1 MYELFIEG
9 QRADINDQISIQL
22 TFAIDDI
29 RNFASRET
37 SFSKQIVLP
46 GTGNNNTIFGHIA
59 EMGSNNP
66 YTPGQPNIGS
76 AFNVAQTSRAELRL
90 NGLLVLRGVFR
101 LTGIIKEGDMLEY
114 EGALFGELSG
124 LMAEISNKKLEDL
137 DFSTY
142 DHTLSH
148 SNISAS
154 WDNTPGSGYFYPL
167 IDYGL
172 YRETAVLSGLN
183 DDYEIGTFRPALY
196 VKEYID
202 KMFTAAGYTYNSSF
216 FNTSYFKSLIIPHNT
231 KELTKLDT
239 RQLRCERRSG
249 SLSTI
254 DNTLLSYVT
263 AIGGNFIISGTKDQ
277 FTYNITT
284 PINGKCRFTLN
295 CGYTITGGVEEKALR
310 ISINKNGNALYI
322 FEYSGEI
329 GQINIDFSF
338 EEPIVQNDVF
348 EIKVFSLNP
357 ELTKT
362 VLLSRI
368 ISNFYINVDN
378 AIPTLITSGDTV
390 PVNETI
396 PKGIFQ
402 KDFLASIIKM
412 FNLYVYED
420 KENEKTLNIVPYV
433 DFMSGAD
440 IDWTYK
446 VARDKSWQI
455 VPMGNLNARIFEY
468 KYKDD
473 SDFYN
478 ESYRKKFNQNY
489 ADRQFDT
496 GFQFSNDKQTT
507 EIIFASSPLIKYDSS
522 DKYVV
527 PIYKKSNELAA
538 EDRMDSNIRILF
550 SKKKSANS
558 WNIIGGETPYAK
570 TAYGYAGHL
579 DDPIT
584 PTQDLNF
591 GAPSEVYFT
600 AGTYPSQ
607 NLFNR
612 FWSSYIAEIA
622 DKDSKLLTCHVYL
635 KPLDV
640 AQLDFSK
647 AVFIDGVRFRLN
659 KVSDYDVT
667 NNELVKVELLK
678 IIDNG

>member
-9 QRADINDQISIQL
+9 QRADINDQISVQL
-22 TFAIDDI
+22 TFAIDDVA
-29 RNFASRET
+29 NFASRET
-37 SFSKQIVLP
+37 TFSKQIVLP

-66 YTPGQPNIGS
+66 YSPGQPNIGA

-90 NGLLVLRGVFR
+90 NGLLILRGVFR
-101 LTGIIKEGDMLEY
+101 LTGIIKEGEMLEY

-124 LMAEISNKKLEDL
+124 LMAEISNKKLEDI
-137 DFSTY
+137 DFSDY
-142 DHTLSH
+142 DHVWNHT
-148 SNISAS
+148 NISDS
-154 WDNTPGSGYFYPL
+154 WDAEKGSGYFYPL

-172 YRETAVLSGLN
+172 YRETEIVANLG
-183 DDYEIGTFRPALY
+183 DYDMGTFRPAFY

-202 KMFTAAGYTYNSSF
+202 KMFAAAGYSYSSTF
-216 FNTSYFKSLIIPHNT
+216 FNTDYFKSLIIPHNA
-231 KELTKLDT
+231 KELTNNNPIALNRDADETFTASARTYQITFNTGDIGLFTTSDSKTFTLGGSVAINANITAQIDISNYNGFVNDARLQIRKGT
-239 RQLRCERRSG
+239 TTLKEITIGAVGSHIVSIENV
-249 SLSTI
+249 SLSVGDTI
-254 DNTLLSYVT
+254 SIRFADLT
-263 AIGGNFIISGTKDQ
+263 IGADIEYTGNVLVIT
-277 FTYNITT
+277 TT
-284 PINGKCRFTLN
+284 PI
-295 CGYTITGGVEEKALR
+295 
-310 ISINKNGNALYI
+310 
-322 FEYSGEI
+322 
-329 GQINIDFSF
+329 
-338 EEPIVQNDVF
+338 
-348 EIKVFSLNP
+348 
-357 ELTKT
+357 
-362 VLLSRI
+362 
-368 ISNFYINVDN
+368 
-378 AIPTLITSGDTV
+378 TV
-390 PVNETI
+390 PAQIGSQLYVNDSI

-420 KENEKTLNIVPYV
+420 KENEKKLNIEPYI
-433 DFMSGAD
+433 DFMSATD
-440 IDWTYK
+440 VDWTYK

-473 SDFYN
+473 SDYYN

-489 ADRQFDT
+489 GDRQFDT

-507 EIIFASSPLIKYDSS
+507 EIIFASSPLIQYDSS

-527 PIYKKSNELAA
+527 PVYKKSNELSA

-550 SKKKSANS
+550 SKKLSCDS
-558 WNIIGGETPYAK
+558 YNITGGETPYAK

-579 DDPIT
+579 DDPIN

-600 AGTYPSQ
+600 VSTYPSN

-612 FWSSYIAEIA
+612 FWSNYIAEIA

-635 KPLDV
+635 KPLDIV
-640 AQLDFSK
+640 QLDFSK
-647 AVFIDGVRFRLN
+647 AVFIDGIRFRLN
-659 KVSDYDVT
+659 KVLDYDVT

>member
-9 QRADINDQISIQL
+9 QRADINDEISIQL
-22 TFAIDDI
+22 TYAIDDI

-59 EMGSNNP
+59 EMGSNNVFS
-66 YTPGQPNIGS
+66 PGQPNIGA

-90 NGLLVLRGVFR
+90 NGLSVLKGVFR
-101 LTGIIKEGDMLEY
+101 LTGIIKEGEMLEY

-137 DFSTY
+137 DFSAY

-148 SNISAS
+148 TVISNS

-167 IDYGL
+167 IDYGS
-172 YRETAVLSGLN
+172 YRETQIIANSG
-183 DDYEIGTFRPALY
+183 DYNIGTFRPALY

-202 KMFTAAGYTYNSSF
+202 KMFEAAGYSYTSTF
-216 FNTSYFKSLIIPHNT
+216 FNTNYFKSLIIPHNQAL
-231 KELTKLDT
+231 LTKLET
-239 RQLRCERRSG
+239 RQLTASRSSG
-249 SLSTI
+249 LFITT
-254 DNTLLSYVT
+254 DQDLLTFQT
-263 AIGGNFIISGTKDQ
+263 AVGGNFTISAAKDE
-277 FTYNITT
+277 FTYNNATS
-284 PINGKCRFTLN
+284 INIVGVFTLKASYN
-295 CGYTITGGVEEKALR
+295 LTGSNPNSDFQIQLR
-310 ISINKNGNALYI
+310 QNASVISSRTFTGPSGSINLTFNFTGILN
-322 FEYSGEI
+322 
-329 GQINIDFSF
+329 
-338 EEPIVQNDVF
+338 QNDIIDILIVSDDPV
-348 EIKVFSLNP
+348 KSTT
-357 ELTKT
+357 LT
-362 VLLSRI
+362 LSGI
-368 ISNFYINVDN
+368 IANLTIDTTN
-378 AIPTLITSGDTV
+378 AIVTPITSGDSV
-390 PVNETI
+390 PINETI
-396 PKGIFQ
+396 PKGVFQ
-402 KDFLASIIKM
+402 KDFLASLIKM
-412 FNLYVYED
+412 FNLYITED
-420 KENEKTLNIVPYV
+420 RLNDKTLLIEPYV
-433 DFMSGAD
+433 DYMSGND
-440 IDWTYK
+440 IDWSYK

-507 EIIFASSPLIKYDSS
+507 DIIFASSPLIQYENN

-550 SKKKSANS
+550 SKKLTANS
-558 WNIIGGETPYAK
+558 WNITGGETNYAK
-570 TAYGYAGHL
+570 TSYGYAGHL
-579 DDPIT
+579 DDPT
-584 PTQDLNF
+584 NATQDLNF
-591 GAPSEVYFT
+591 GAPGEVYLT
-600 AGTYPSQ
+600 VSTYPSQ

-635 KPLDV
+635 KALDI

-647 AVFIDGVRFRLN
+647 AVFIDGIRFRLN

>member
-9 QRADINDQISIQL
+9 QRADINDQISVQL
-22 TFAIDDI
+22 TFAIDDVA
-29 RNFASRET
+29 NFASRET
-37 SFSKQIVLP
+37 TFSKQIVLP

-66 YTPGQPNIGS
+66 YSPGQPNIGA

-90 NGLLVLRGVFR
+90 NGLLILRGVFR
-101 LTGIIKEGDMLEY
+101 LTGIIKEGEMLEY

-124 LMAEISNKKLEDL
+124 LMAEISNKKLEDI
-137 DFSTY
+137 DFSDY
-142 DHTLSH
+142 DHVWNHT
-148 SNISAS
+148 NISDS
-154 WDNTPGSGYFYPL
+154 WDAEKGSGYFYPL

-172 YRETAVLSGLN
+172 YRETEIVANLG
-183 DDYEIGTFRPALY
+183 DYDMGTFRPAFY

-202 KMFTAAGYTYNSSF
+202 KMFAAAGYSYSSTF
-216 FNTSYFKSLIIPHNT
+216 FNTDYFKSLIIPHNA
-231 KELTKLDT
+231 KELTNNNPIALNRDADETFTASARTYQITFNTGDIGLFTTSDSKTFTLGGSVAINANITAQIDISNYNGFVNDARLQIRKGT
-239 RQLRCERRSG
+239 TTLKEITIGAVGSHIVSIENV
-249 SLSTI
+249 SLSVGDTI
-254 DNTLLSYVT
+254 SIRFADLT
-263 AIGGNFIISGTKDQ
+263 IGADIEYTGNVLVIT
-277 FTYNITT
+277 TT
-284 PINGKCRFTLN
+284 PI
-295 CGYTITGGVEEKALR
+295 
-310 ISINKNGNALYI
+310 
-322 FEYSGEI
+322 
-329 GQINIDFSF
+329 
-338 EEPIVQNDVF
+338 
-348 EIKVFSLNP
+348 
-357 ELTKT
+357 
-362 VLLSRI
+362 
-368 ISNFYINVDN
+368 
-378 AIPTLITSGDTV
+378 TV
-390 PVNETI
+390 PAQIGSQLYVNDSI

-420 KENEKTLNIVPYV
+420 KENEKKLNIEPYI
-433 DFMSGAD
+433 DFMSATD
-440 IDWTYK
+440 VDWTYK

-473 SDFYN
+473 SDYYN

-489 ADRQFDT
+489 GDRQFDT

-507 EIIFASSPLIKYDSS
+507 EIIFASSPFIQYDSS

-527 PIYKKSNELAA
+527 PVYKKSNELSA

-550 SKKKSANS
+550 SKKLSCDS
-558 WNIIGGETPYAK
+558 YNITGGETPYAK

-579 DDPIT
+579 DDPIN

-600 AGTYPSQ
+600 VSTYPSN

-612 FWSSYIAEIA
+612 FWSNYIAEIA

-635 KPLDV
+635 KPLDI

-647 AVFIDGVRFRLN
+647 AVFIDGIRFRLN
-659 KVSDYDVT
+659 KVLDYDVT

>member
-9 QRADINDQISIQL
+9 QRADINDKISIQL
-22 TFAIDDI
+22 TYAIDDI

-59 EMGSNNP
+59 EMGSNNVFS
-66 YTPGQPNIGS
+66 PGQPNIGA
-76 AFNVAQTSRAELRL
+76 AFNVAQTSRAELKL
-90 NGLLVLRGVFR
+90 NGLSVLKGVFR
-101 LTGIIKEGDMLEY
+101 LTGIIKEGEMLEY

-137 DFSTY
+137 DFSAY

-148 SNISAS
+148 TVISNS

-167 IDYGL
+167 IDYGS
-172 YRETAVLSGLN
+172 YRETQIIANSG
-183 DDYEIGTFRPALY
+183 DYNIGTFRPALY

-202 KMFTAAGYTYNSSF
+202 KMFEAAGYTYESDF
-216 FNTSYFKSLIIPHNT
+216 FNSAYFKSIIIPHNQAL
-231 KELTKLDT
+231 LTKLDT
-239 RQLRCERRSG
+239 RQLTATASSQSFD
-249 SLSTI
+249 SLADEYITFDSAT
-254 DNTLLSYVT
+254 
-263 AIGGNFIISGTKDQ
+263 GGNFTISSPITS
-277 FTYNITT
+277 FTYNSVNSITVNAVFNMT
-284 PINGKCRFTLN
+284 GNYSVTGPDPQFT
-295 CGYTITGGVEEKALR
+295 IALR
-310 ISINKNGNALYI
+310 KNSLTIAELD
-322 FEYSGEI
+322 YSSSSGD
-329 GQINIDFSF
+329 IDLTFNFSGT
-338 EEPIVQNDVF
+338 ILQNDVF
-348 EIKVFSLNP
+348 DIKV
-357 ELTKT
+357 T
-362 VLLSRI
+362 VTGAGGNDVT
-368 ISNFYINVDN
+368 ISNINASFIIDSVN
-378 AIPTLITSGDTV
+378 VETTPVNNGDTV
-390 PVNETI
+390 VINDTI

-402 KDFLASIIKM
+402 KDFLASLIKM
-412 FNLYVYED
+412 FNLYITED
-420 KENEKTLNIVPYV
+420 RLNDKTLLIEPYV
-433 DFMSGAD
+433 DFMSGTD
-440 IDWTYK
+440 IDWSYK

-507 EIIFASSPLIKYDSS
+507 DIIFASSPLIQYENN

-550 SKKKSANS
+550 SKKLTANS
-558 WNIIGGETPYAK
+558 WNITGGETNYAK
-570 TAYGYAGHL
+570 TSYGYAGHL
-579 DDPIT
+579 DDPT
-584 PTQDLNF
+584 NATQDLNF
-591 GAPSEVYFT
+591 GAPGEVYLT
-600 AGTYPSQ
+600 VSTYPSQ

>member
-9 QRADINDQISIQL
+9 QRADINDQISVQL
-22 TFAIDDI
+22 TFAIDDVA
-29 RNFASRET
+29 NFSSRET
-37 SFSKQIVLP
+37 TFSKQIVLP

-66 YTPGQPNIGS
+66 YSPGQPNIGS

-137 DFSTY
+137 DFSDY
-142 DHTLSH
+142 DHAWTH

-154 WDNTPGSGYFYPL
+154 WDAAKGSGYFYPL

-172 YRETAVLSGLN
+172 YRETEIVANLG
-183 DDYEIGTFRPALY
+183 DYDMGTFRPAFY

-202 KMFTAAGYTYNSSF
+202 KMFAAAGYTYSSTF
-216 FNTSYFKSLIIPHNT
+216 FNTDYFKSLIIPHNA
-231 KELTKLDT
+231 KELTNNNPIALNRDADETFTASARTYQITFNTGDIGLFTTSDSKTFTLGGSVAINANITAQIDISNYNGFVNDARLQIRKGST
-239 RQLRCERRSG
+239 TLKEITIGAIGSHIVSIENV
-249 SLSTI
+249 SLSVGDTI
-254 DNTLLSYVT
+254 SIRFADLT
-263 AIGGNFIISGTKDQ
+263 IGADIEYTGNVLVIT
-277 FTYNITT
+277 TT
-284 PINGKCRFTLN
+284 PI
-295 CGYTITGGVEEKALR
+295 
-310 ISINKNGNALYI
+310 
-322 FEYSGEI
+322 
-329 GQINIDFSF
+329 
-338 EEPIVQNDVF
+338 
-348 EIKVFSLNP
+348 
-357 ELTKT
+357 
-362 VLLSRI
+362 
-368 ISNFYINVDN
+368 
-378 AIPTLITSGDTV
+378 TV
-390 PVNETI
+390 PAQIGSQLYVNDSI

-420 KENEKTLNIVPYV
+420 KENEKKLNIVPYI
-433 DFMSGAD
+433 DFMSSTD
-440 IDWTYK
+440 VDWTYK

-507 EIIFASSPLIKYDSS
+507 EIIFASSPLIQYDQS

-527 PIYKKSNELAA
+527 PIYKKSNELSA

-550 SKKKSANS
+550 SKKLSCDS
-558 WNIIGGETPYAK
+558 YNITGGETGYAK

-600 AGTYPSQ
+600 VGTYPSQ

-635 KPLDV
+635 KPLDIV
-640 AQLDFSK
+640 QLDFSK
-647 AVFIDGVRFRLN
+647 SVFIDGIRFRLN
-659 KVSDYDVT
+659 KVLDYDVT

>member
-1 MYELFIEG
+1 MYELFIED

-22 TFAIDDI
+22 TYAIDDI
-29 RNFASRET
+29 NNFASRET

-46 GTGNNNTIFGHIA
+46 GTGNNNRIFGHIG

-66 YTPGQPNIGS
+66 YSPGQPNIGS

-90 NGLLVLRGVFR
+90 NGLLVLKGVFR
-101 LTGIIKEGDMLEY
+101 LTGIVKDGDMLEY

-137 DFSTY
+137 DFSAY
-142 DHTLSH
+142 NHTLSH
-148 SNISAS
+148 TNISNS

-172 YRETAVLSGLN
+172 YRETEIVANQG
-183 DDYEIGTFRPALY
+183 DYDIGTFRPALY

-202 KMFTAAGYTYNSSF
+202 KIFESAGYY
-216 FNTSYFKSLIIPHNT
+216 FNTSFLDSAYFRSLIIPHNQAT
-231 KELTKLDT
+231 LTKLDT
-239 RQLRCERRSG
+239 RQLTATASSQSFD
-249 SLSTI
+249 SLADEYITFDSAT
-254 DNTLLSYVT
+254 
-263 AIGGNFIISGTKDQ
+263 GGNFTISSPITS
-277 FTYNITT
+277 FTYNSVNSITVNAVFNMT
-284 PINGKCRFTLN
+284 GNYSVTGPDPQFT
-295 CGYTITGGVEEKALR
+295 IALR
-310 ISINKNGNALYI
+310 KNSLTIAELD
-322 FEYSGEI
+322 YSSSSGD
-329 GQINIDFSF
+329 IDLTFNFSGT
-338 EEPIVQNDVF
+338 ILQNDVF
-348 EIKVFSLNP
+348 DIKV
-357 ELTKT
+357 T
-362 VLLSRI
+362 VTGAGGNDVT
-368 ISNFYINVDN
+368 ISNINASFIIDSVN
-378 AIPTLITSGDTV
+378 AEVTPVNSGDTV
-390 PVNETI
+390 IINDTI

-412 FNLYVYED
+412 FNLYIYED
-420 KENEKTLNIVPYV
+420 TEEKKTLNIVPYV
-433 DFMSGAD
+433 DFMSGTD

-455 VPMGNLNARIFEY
+455 LPMGNLNGRIFEY
-468 KYKDD
+468 KYKED
-473 SDFYN
+473 SDYYN

-496 GFQFSNDKQTT
+496 GFQFSNDRQTT
-507 EIIFASSPLIKYDSS
+507 EIIFASSPLIQYENN

-558 WNIIGGETPYAK
+558 WRITGDEAPYTK
-570 TAYGYAGHL
+570 TSYGYAGHL
-579 DDPIT
+579 DDPIN

-591 GAPSEVYFT
+591 GAPNETYFT
-600 AGTYPSQ
+600 PNTYPSQ

-622 DKDSKLLTCHVYL
+622 DKDSKILKCYVYL
-635 KPLDV
+635 KPIDI
-640 AQLDFSK
+640 ATLDFSK
-647 AVFIDGVRFRLN
+647 AIFIDGIRFRLN
-659 KVSDYDVT
+659 KIEDYDYT

>member
-9 QRADINDQISIQL
+9 QRADINEQISIQL
-22 TFAIDDI
+22 TYAIDDI

-37 SFSKQIVLP
+37 TFSKQIVLP
-46 GTGNNNTIFGHIA
+46 GTGNNNTIFGHIS

-66 YTPGQPNIGS
+66 YSPGQPNIGA

-101 LTGIIKEGDMLEY
+101 LTGIIKDGEMLEY

-137 DFSTY
+137 DFSDY
-142 DHTLSH
+142 DHIWNHT
-148 SNISAS
+148 NISNS
-154 WDNTPGSGYFYPL
+154 WDNAGGSGYFYPL

-172 YRETAVLSGLN
+172 YRETAVVSGLN
-183 DDYEIGTFRPALY
+183 DDYEVGTLRPAFY

-202 KMFTAAGYTYNSSF
+202 KIFAESGYSFTSAF
-216 FNTSYFKSLIIPHNT
+216 FETDYFKSLIIPHDA
-231 KELTKLDT
+231 KELTNNDPIALD
-239 RQLRCERRSG
+239 RNADE
-249 SLSTI
+249 
-254 DNTLLSYVT
+254 
-263 AIGGNFIISGTKDQ
+263 
-277 FTYNITT
+277 NITVSSRT
-284 PINGKCRFTLN
+284 YSIPFVFGDLGLFTTSDSKTFTLGGASGIN
-295 CGYTITGGVEEKALR
+295 AKITAEINVQTYDGFANDVRLQIRKGSTTLKEITFGAVGVHTVTIEDVNLSVGDT
-310 ISINKNGNALYI
+310 ISIRFADLTLGAEMYYTGNLLVTTTTPVQVLAVYDSMLY
-322 FEYSGEI
+322 
-329 GQINIDFSF
+329 
-338 EEPIVQNDVF
+338 VND
-348 EIKVFSLNP
+348 S
-357 ELTKT
+357 
-362 VLLSRI
+362 
-368 ISNFYINVDN
+368 
-378 AIPTLITSGDTV
+378 
-390 PVNETI
+390 I

-433 DFMSGAD
+433 DFMSATD
-440 IDWTYK
+440 VDWTYK

-455 VPMGNLNARIFEY
+455 IPMGNLNGRIFEY

-489 ADRQFDT
+489 GDRQFDT

-507 EIIFASSPLIKYDSS
+507 EIMFAGSPLIKYDSS

-527 PIYKKSNELAA
+527 PIYKKSNELSA

-550 SKKKSANS
+550 SKKKSADS
-558 WNIIGGETPYAK
+558 WNIKSGGNSYAK

-579 DDPIT
+579 DDPIS

-622 DKDSKLLTCHVYL
+622 DKDSKLLTCYVYL
-635 KPLDV
+635 KPLDI

-647 AVFIDGVRFRLN
+647 AVFIDGIRFRLN
-659 KVSDYDVT
+659 KVMDYDVT
-667 NNELVKVELLK
+667 NKELVKVELLK

>member
-9 QRADINDQISIQL
+9 QKADINDQISIQL
-22 TFAIDDI
+22 TYAIDDI

-37 SFSKQIVLP
+37 TFSKQIVLP

-66 YTPGQPNIGS
+66 YSFGQPNIGA

-124 LMAEISNKKLEDL
+124 LMSQISNKKLEDL

-142 DHTLSH
+142 DHAWTH
-148 SNISAS
+148 TNISNS

-172 YRETAVLSGLN
+172 YRETDIVANQG
-183 DDYEIGTFRPALY
+183 DYNVGTLRPALY

-202 KMFTAAGYTYNSSF
+202 KMFEAAGYTYNSDF
-216 FNTSYFKSLIIPHNT
+216 FNTSYFKSLIIPHNA
-231 KELTKLDT
+231 KELTNNDPIALDRNADENQTFST
-239 RQLRCERRSG
+239 RTYLIPFVFGDLGLFTTSDSKTFTLGGATGINANITAQINIETYDGFANDIRLQIRKNG
-249 SLSTI
+249 VTI
-254 DNTLLSYVT
+254 KEITIG
-263 AIGGNFIISGTKDQ
+263 AIGTHIVNIEDVGLAVSDTVSIRFADLTIGAEMYYTGNVTILT
-277 FTYNITT
+277 TT
-284 PINGKCRFTLN
+284 PI
-295 CGYTITGGVEEKALR
+295 
-310 ISINKNGNALYI
+310 
-322 FEYSGEI
+322 
-329 GQINIDFSF
+329 
-338 EEPIVQNDVF
+338 PIIAQYGSQLFVND
-348 EIKVFSLNP
+348 S
-357 ELTKT
+357 
-362 VLLSRI
+362 
-368 ISNFYINVDN
+368 
-378 AIPTLITSGDTV
+378 
-390 PVNETI
+390 I

-433 DFMSGAD
+433 DFMSATD

-507 EIIFASSPLIKYDSS
+507 DIIFASSPLIKYENN

-558 WNIIGGETPYAK
+558 WNITTGGNSYAK
-570 TAYGYAGHL
+570 TSYGYAGHL

-600 AGTYPSQ
+600 AGTYPSS

-635 KPLDV
+635 KPLDI

>member
-1 MYELFIEG
+1 
-9 QRADINDQISIQL
+9 
-22 TFAIDDI
+22 
-29 RNFASRET
+29 
-37 SFSKQIVLP
+37 
-46 GTGNNNTIFGHIA
+46 
-59 EMGSNNP
+59 
-66 YTPGQPNIGS
+66 
-76 AFNVAQTSRAELRL
+76 
-90 NGLLVLRGVFR
+90 
-101 LTGIIKEGDMLEY
+101 MLEY

-124 LMAEISNKKLEDL
+124 LMSQISNKKLEDL

-142 DHTLSH
+142 DHAWTH
-148 SNISAS
+148 TNISNS

-172 YRETAVLSGLN
+172 YRETDIVANQG
-183 DDYEIGTFRPALY
+183 DYNVGTLRPALY

-202 KMFTAAGYTYNSSF
+202 KMFQAAGYTYNSSF
-216 FNTSYFKSLIIPHNT
+216 FNTSYFKSLIIPHNA
-231 KELTKLDT
+231 KELTNNDPIALDRNADENQTFST
-239 RQLRCERRSG
+239 RTYLIPFVFGDLGLFTTSDSKTFTLGGATGINANITAQINIETYDGFANDIRLQIRKNG
-249 SLSTI
+249 VTI
-254 DNTLLSYVT
+254 KEITIG
-263 AIGGNFIISGTKDQ
+263 AIGTHTVNIEDVGLAVSDTVSIRFADLTIGAEMYYTGNVTILT
-277 FTYNITT
+277 TT
-284 PINGKCRFTLN
+284 PIPIL
-295 CGYTITGGVEEKALR
+295 AQ
-310 ISINKNGNALYI
+310 
-322 FEYSGEI
+322 YSS
-329 GQINIDFSF
+329 QLF
-338 EEPIVQNDVF
+338 VND
-348 EIKVFSLNP
+348 S
-357 ELTKT
+357 
-362 VLLSRI
+362 
-368 ISNFYINVDN
+368 
-378 AIPTLITSGDTV
+378 
-390 PVNETI
+390 I

-433 DFMSGAD
+433 DFMSATD
-440 IDWTYK
+440 IDWSYK

-507 EIIFASSPLIKYDSS
+507 DIIFASSPLIKYENN

-527 PIYKKSNELAA
+527 PIYKKSNELSA

-558 WNIIGGETPYAK
+558 WNITTGGNSYAK
-570 TAYGYAGHL
+570 TSYGYAGHL

-584 PTQDLNF
+584 PTEDLNF

-600 AGTYPSQ
+600 AGTYPSS

-635 KPLDV
+635 KPLDI

-659 KVSDYDVT
+659 KVMDYDVT

>member
-1 MYELFIEG
+1 MYELFIED
-9 QRADINDQISIQL
+9 QRADINEQISIQL
-22 TFAIDDI
+22 TYAIDDI

-37 SFSKQIVLP
+37 AFSKQIVLP
-46 GTGNNNTIFGHIA
+46 GTGNNNTIFGHIS

-66 YTPGQPNIGS
+66 YSPGQPNIGA

-101 LTGIIKEGDMLEY
+101 LTGIIKEGEMLEY

-137 DFSTY
+137 DFSDY
-142 DHTLSH
+142 DHVWNHT
-148 SNISAS
+148 NISNS

-167 IDYGL
+167 IDYGY
-172 YRETAVLSGLN
+172 YRETAVISGLN
-183 DDYEIGTFRPALY
+183 DDYEVGTLRPAFY

-202 KMFTAAGYTYNSSF
+202 KIFAESGYSYTSAF
-216 FNTSYFKSLIIPHNT
+216 FNTDYFKSLIIPHNA
-231 KELTKLDT
+231 KELTNNDPIALD
-239 RQLRCERRSG
+239 RNADE
-249 SLSTI
+249 
-254 DNTLLSYVT
+254 
-263 AIGGNFIISGTKDQ
+263 
-277 FTYNITT
+277 NITVSSRT
-284 PINGKCRFTLN
+284 YSIPFVFGDLGLFTTSDSKTFTLGGSSGIN
-295 CGYTITGGVEEKALR
+295 AKITAEINVQTYDGFANDVRLQIRKGSTTLKEMTFGAVGVHTVTIEDIILSVGDT
-310 ISINKNGNALYI
+310 ISIRFADLTLGAEIYYTGNLLVTTTTPVQVLAVYESMLY
-322 FEYSGEI
+322 
-329 GQINIDFSF
+329 
-338 EEPIVQNDVF
+338 VND
-348 EIKVFSLNP
+348 S
-357 ELTKT
+357 
-362 VLLSRI
+362 
-368 ISNFYINVDN
+368 
-378 AIPTLITSGDTV
+378 
-390 PVNETI
+390 I

-402 KDFLASIIKM
+402 KDFLASIFKM

-420 KENEKTLNIVPYV
+420 KENEKSLNIVPYV
-433 DFMSGAD
+433 DFMSSTD
-440 IDWTYK
+440 LDWTYK

-455 VPMGNLNARIFEY
+455 IPMGNMNGRIFEY

-489 ADRQFDT
+489 GDRQFDT

-507 EIIFASSPLIKYDSS
+507 EVMFAGSPLIKYDSS

-527 PIYKKSNELAA
+527 PIYKKSNELSA

-550 SKKKSANS
+550 SKKLSCDS
-558 WNIIGGETPYAK
+558 WNIKSFLGNHAK
-570 TAYGYAGHL
+570 TSYGYAGHL
-579 DDPIT
+579 NDPIS

-591 GAPSEVYFT
+591 GAPSEIYFT

-622 DKDSKLLTCHVYL
+622 DKDSKLLTCYVYL

-647 AVFIDGVRFRLN
+647 AVFIDGIRFRLN
-659 KVSDYDVT
+659 KVMDYDVT

>member
-9 QRADINDQISIQL
+9 QRADINDQISVQL
-22 TFAIDDI
+22 TFAIDDVA
-29 RNFASRET
+29 NFSSRET
-37 SFSKQIVLP
+37 TFSKQIVLP

-66 YTPGQPNIGS
+66 YSPGQPNIGA

-137 DFSTY
+137 DFSDY
-142 DHTLSH
+142 DHAWTH

-154 WDNTPGSGYFYPL
+154 WDATKGSGYFYPL

-172 YRETAVLSGLN
+172 YRETEIVANQG
-183 DDYEIGTFRPALY
+183 DYDIGTLRPAFY

-202 KMFTAAGYTYNSSF
+202 KMFAAAGYTYSSTF
-216 FNTSYFKSLIIPHNT
+216 FNTDYFKSLIIPHNA
-231 KELTKLDT
+231 KELTNNDPIALDRNADENQT
-239 RQLRCERRSG
+239 FSSRTYLIPFVFGDLGLFTTSDSKTFTLGGATDINANITAQVNIETYDGFTNDIRLQIRKNG
-249 SLSTI
+249 ATI
-254 DNTLLSYVT
+254 KEITIG
-263 AIGGNFIISGTKDQ
+263 AIGTHTVNIEDVGLAVSDTVSIRFADLTIGAEMYYTGNVTILT
-277 FTYNITT
+277 TT
-284 PINGKCRFTLN
+284 PIPIIAQYG
-295 CGYTITGGVEEKALR
+295 
-310 ISINKNGNALYI
+310 SQLY
-322 FEYSGEI
+322 
-329 GQINIDFSF
+329 
-338 EEPIVQNDVF
+338 VND
-348 EIKVFSLNP
+348 S
-357 ELTKT
+357 
-362 VLLSRI
+362 
-368 ISNFYINVDN
+368 
-378 AIPTLITSGDTV
+378 
-390 PVNETI
+390 I

-412 FNLYVYED
+412 FNLYIYED

-433 DFMSGAD
+433 DFMSAND

-455 VPMGNLNARIFEY
+455 SPMGNLNGRIFEY

-473 SDFYN
+473 ADFYN

-489 ADRQFDT
+489 GDRQFDT

-507 EIIFASSPLIKYDSS
+507 EIMFAGSPLIKYDNN

-527 PIYKKSNELAA
+527 AIYKKSNELSA

-558 WNIIGGETPYAK
+558 WNIKTSSGDFAK
-570 TAYGYAGHL
+570 TSYGYAGHL

-600 AGTYPSQ
+600 VGTYPSQ

-622 DKDSKLLTCHVYL
+622 DKDSKLLMCHVYL
-635 KPLDV
+635 KPLDIV
-640 AQLDFSK
+640 QLDFSK
-647 AVFIDGVRFRLN
+647 TVFIDGIRFRLN
-659 KVSDYDVT
+659 KVLDYDVT

>member
-9 QRADINDQISIQL
+9 QKADINDQISIQL

-37 SFSKQIVLP
+37 TFSKQIVLP

-66 YTPGQPNIGS
+66 YSPGQPNIGA

-101 LTGIIKEGDMLEY
+101 LTGIIKEGEMLEY

-137 DFSTY
+137 DFSEY
-142 DHTLSH
+142 DHAWTH
-148 SNISAS
+148 TNISNS
-154 WDNTPGSGYFYPL
+154 WDAAKGSGYFYPL

-172 YRETAVLSGLN
+172 YRETEIVANLG
-183 DDYEIGTFRPALY
+183 DYDMGTFRPAFY

-202 KMFTAAGYTYNSSF
+202 KMFAAAGYTYSSTF
-216 FNTSYFKSLIIPHNT
+216 LNTDYFKSLIIPHNA
-231 KELTKLDT
+231 KELTNNNPIALNRDADETFTASARTYQITFNTGDLGLFTTSDSKTFTLG
-239 RQLRCERRSG
+239 G
-249 SLSTI
+249 SVAINANITAQIDISNYNGFVNDARLQIRKGST
-254 DNTLLSYVT
+254 TLKEIT
-263 AIGGNFIISGTKDQ
+263 IGAIGSHIVSIENVSISVGDTISIRFADLTIGANIDYTGNLLV
-277 FTYNITT
+277 ITT
-284 PINGKCRFTLN
+284 TP
-295 CGYTITGGVEEKALR
+295 VSVPAQ
-310 ISINKNGNALYI
+310 
-322 FEYSGEI
+322 EYS
-329 GQINIDFSF
+329 NLY
-338 EEPIVQNDVF
+338 VND
-348 EIKVFSLNP
+348 S
-357 ELTKT
+357 
-362 VLLSRI
+362 
-368 ISNFYINVDN
+368 
-378 AIPTLITSGDTV
+378 
-390 PVNETI
+390 I
-396 PKGIFQ
+396 PKGVFQ

-420 KENEKTLNIVPYV
+420 KENEKKLNIVPYI
-433 DFMSGAD
+433 DFMSSTD

-507 EIIFASSPLIKYDSS
+507 EIIFASSPLIQYGEYNKYMT
-522 DKYVV
+522 
-527 PIYKKSNELAA
+527 PIYKKSNELSA

-550 SKKKSANS
+550 SKKLSCDQY
-558 WNIIGGETPYAK
+558 NIKHSSGNHSK
-570 TAYGYAGHL
+570 TSYGYAGHL
-579 DDPIT
+579 DDPIN

-591 GAPSEVYFT
+591 GAPNEVYFT
-600 AGTYPSQ
+600 ATTYPSN

-622 DKDSKLLTCHVYL
+622 DKDSKLLMCHVYL
-635 KPLDV
+635 KPLDI

-647 AVFIDGVRFRLN
+647 AVFIDGIRFRLN

-667 NNELVKVELLK
+667 NNELVKVEFLK

>member
-9 QRADINDQISIQL
+9 HRADINEQISIQL
-22 TFAIDDI
+22 TYAIDDI
-29 RNFASRET
+29 NNFASRET
-37 SFSKQIVLP
+37 TFSKQIVLP
-46 GTGNNNTIFGHIA
+46 GTGNNNTIFGHIS
-59 EMGSNNP
+59 ELGNNNP
-66 YTPGQPNIGS
+66 YSPGQPNIGA

-101 LTGIIKEGDMLEY
+101 LTGIIKEGEMLEY

-137 DFSTY
+137 DFSDY
-142 DHTLSH
+142 DHVWNHT
-148 SNISAS
+148 NISNS
-154 WDNTPGSGYFYPL
+154 WDNAGGSGYFYPL

-172 YRETAVLSGLN
+172 YRETAVVSGLN
-183 DDYEIGTFRPALY
+183 DDYEVGTLRPAFY

-202 KMFTAAGYTYNSSF
+202 KIFAESGYSFTSEF
-216 FNTSYFKSLIIPHNT
+216 FETDYFKSLIIPHNA
-231 KELTKLDT
+231 KELTNNDPIALDRNADENIT
-239 RQLRCERRSG
+239 VSSRTYSIPFVFGDLGLFTTSDSKTFTLGGASG
-249 SLSTI
+249 INAKITAEINVQTYDGFANDVRLQIRKGST
-254 DNTLLSYVT
+254 TLKEIT
-263 AIGGNFIISGTKDQ
+263 FGAIGVHTVTIEDVNLSVGDTISIRFADLTLGAEMYYTGNLLVT
-277 FTYNITT
+277 TTT
-284 PINGKCRFTLN
+284 PVQVLAV
-295 CGYTITGGVEEKALR
+295 YD
-310 ISINKNGNALYI
+310 SMLY
-322 FEYSGEI
+322 
-329 GQINIDFSF
+329 
-338 EEPIVQNDVF
+338 VND
-348 EIKVFSLNP
+348 S
-357 ELTKT
+357 
-362 VLLSRI
+362 
-368 ISNFYINVDN
+368 
-378 AIPTLITSGDTV
+378 
-390 PVNETI
+390 I

-433 DFMSGAD
+433 DFMSATD
-440 IDWTYK
+440 VDWTYK

-455 VPMGNLNARIFEY
+455 IPMGNLNGRIFEY

-489 ADRQFDT
+489 GDRQFDT
-496 GFQFSNDKQTT
+496 GFQFSNDRQTT
-507 EIIFASSPLIKYDSS
+507 EIIFAGSPLIKYDSS

-527 PIYKKSNELAA
+527 PIYKKSNELSA

-550 SKKKSANS
+550 SKKKTADS
-558 WNIIGGETPYAK
+558 WNITSGGNSYAK
-570 TAYGYAGHL
+570 TSYGYAGHL
-579 DDPIT
+579 DDPIS

-622 DKDSKLLTCHVYL
+622 DKDSKLLTCYVYL
-635 KPLDV
+635 KPLDI

-647 AVFIDGVRFRLN
+647 AVFIDGIRFRLN
-659 KVSDYDVT
+659 KVMDYDVT

>member
-9 QRADINDQISIQL
+9 QRADINDQISVQL
-22 TFAIDDI
+22 TFAIDDVA
-29 RNFASRET
+29 NFASRET
-37 SFSKQIVLP
+37 TFSKQIVLP

-66 YTPGQPNIGS
+66 YSPGQPNIGA

-90 NGLLVLRGVFR
+90 NGLLILRGVFR
-101 LTGIIKEGDMLEY
+101 LTGIIKEGEMLEY

-124 LMAEISNKKLEDL
+124 LMAEISNKKLEDI
-137 DFSTY
+137 DFSDY
-142 DHTLSH
+142 DHVWNHT
-148 SNISAS
+148 NISDS
-154 WDNTPGSGYFYPL
+154 WDAEKGSGYFYPL

-172 YRETAVLSGLN
+172 YRETEIVANLG
-183 DDYEIGTFRPALY
+183 DYDMGTFRPAFY

-202 KMFTAAGYTYNSSF
+202 KMFAAAGYSYSSTF
-216 FNTSYFKSLIIPHNT
+216 FNTDYFKSLIIPHNA
-231 KELTKLDT
+231 KELTNNNPIALNRDADETFTASARTYQITFNTGDIGLFTTSDSKTFTLGGSVAINANITAQIDISNYNGFVNDARLQIRKGT
-239 RQLRCERRSG
+239 TTLKEITIGAVGSHIVSIENV
-249 SLSTI
+249 SLSVGDTI
-254 DNTLLSYVT
+254 SIRFADLT
-263 AIGGNFIISGTKDQ
+263 IGADIEYTGNVLVIT
-277 FTYNITT
+277 TT
-284 PINGKCRFTLN
+284 PI
-295 CGYTITGGVEEKALR
+295 
-310 ISINKNGNALYI
+310 
-322 FEYSGEI
+322 
-329 GQINIDFSF
+329 
-338 EEPIVQNDVF
+338 
-348 EIKVFSLNP
+348 
-357 ELTKT
+357 
-362 VLLSRI
+362 
-368 ISNFYINVDN
+368 
-378 AIPTLITSGDTV
+378 TV
-390 PVNETI
+390 PAQIGSQLYVNDSI

-420 KENEKTLNIVPYV
+420 KENEKKLNIEPYI
-433 DFMSGAD
+433 DFMSATD
-440 IDWTYK
+440 VDWTYK

-473 SDFYN
+473 SDYYN

-489 ADRQFDT
+489 GDRQFDT

-507 EIIFASSPLIKYDSS
+507 EIIFASSPLIQYDQS

-527 PIYKKSNELAA
+527 PIYKKSNELSA

-550 SKKKSANS
+550 SKKLSCDS
-558 WNIIGGETPYAK
+558 YNITGGETGYAK

-579 DDPIT
+579 DDPIN

-591 GAPSEVYFT
+591 GAPNEVYFT
-600 AGTYPSQ
+600 ATTYPSN

-635 KPLDV
+635 KPLDI

-647 AVFIDGVRFRLN
+647 AVFIDGIRFRLN

>member
-9 QRADINDQISIQL
+9 QRADINDDISIQL
-22 TFAIDDI
+22 TYAIDDI

-46 GTGNNNTIFGHIA
+46 GTGNNDTIFGHIA

-66 YTPGQPNIGS
+66 YSPGQPNIGA

-124 LMAEISNKKLEDL
+124 LMSQISNKKLEDL
-137 DFSTY
+137 DFSAY
-142 DHTLSH
+142 DHAYTH
-148 SNISAS
+148 TNISNS

-172 YRETAVLSGLN
+172 YRETDIVANQG
-183 DDYEIGTFRPALY
+183 DYNVGTLRPAFY

-202 KMFTAAGYTYNSSF
+202 KMFQAAGYTYTSNF
-216 FNTSYFKSLIIPHNT
+216 FNTSYFKSLIIPHNA
-231 KELTKLDT
+231 KELTNNDPIALDRNADENQT
-239 RQLRCERRSG
+239 FTGRTYTIPFVFGDLGLFTTSDSETFTLGG
-249 SLSTI
+249 STGINANITVQINVESYDGFANDARIQIRKGSTTI
-254 DNTLLSYVT
+254 KEITFG
-263 AIGGNFIISGTKDQ
+263 AIGTHTLNIENVGLSVGDTISVRFADLTIGAEMYYTG
-277 FTYNITT
+277 NITILTET
-284 PINGKCRFTLN
+284 P
-295 CGYTITGGVEEKALR
+295 
-310 ISINKNGNALYI
+310 
-322 FEYSGEI
+322 
-329 GQINIDFSF
+329 
-338 EEPIVQNDVF
+338 
-348 EIKVFSLNP
+348 
-357 ELTKT
+357 
-362 VLLSRI
+362 
-368 ISNFYINVDN
+368 
-378 AIPTLITSGDTV
+378 V
-390 PVNETI
+390 PVLAQYGSQLFVNDSI

-402 KDFLASIIKM
+402 KDFLASLIKM
-412 FNLYVYED
+412 FNLYITED
-420 KENEKTLNIVPYV
+420 RLNEKTLLIEPYV
-433 DFMSGAD
+433 DFMSGTD

-446 VARDKSWQI
+446 VARDKSWHI
-455 VPMGNLNARIFEY
+455 VPMGNLNGRIFEY

-507 EIIFASSPLIKYDSS
+507 EIIFASSPLVKYENN

-527 PIYKKSNELAA
+527 PIYKKSNELSA

-550 SKKKSANS
+550 SKKLSCNS

-570 TAYGYAGHL
+570 TSYGYAGHL
-579 DDPIT
+579 DDPIN

-600 AGTYPSQ
+600 ASTYPSQ

-635 KPLDV
+635 KPLDI

>member
-9 QRADINDQISIQL
+9 QKADINDQISIQL

-66 YTPGQPNIGS
+66 YSPGQPNIGA

-101 LTGIIKEGDMLEY
+101 LTGIIKESDMLEY

-137 DFSTY
+137 DFSNY
-142 DHTLSH
+142 DHAWTH

-172 YRETAVLSGLN
+172 YRETDIVANQG
-183 DDYEIGTFRPALY
+183 DYNVGTLRPAFY

-202 KMFTAAGYTYNSSF
+202 KMFQAGGYTYNSSF
-216 FNTSYFKSLIIPHNT
+216 FNTSYFKSLIIPHNA
-231 KELTKLDT
+231 KELTNNDPIALDRNADENQT
-239 RQLRCERRSG
+239 FSSRTYLIPFVFSDLGLFTTSDSKTFTLGGATGINANITAQINIETYDGFANDIRLQIRKNG
-249 SLSTI
+249 VTI
-254 DNTLLSYVT
+254 KEITIG
-263 AIGGNFIISGTKDQ
+263 AIGTHTVNIEDVGLAVSDTVSIRFADLTIGAEMYYTGNVTILT
-277 FTYNITT
+277 TT
-284 PINGKCRFTLN
+284 PIPIIAQYG
-295 CGYTITGGVEEKALR
+295 
-310 ISINKNGNALYI
+310 SQLY
-322 FEYSGEI
+322 
-329 GQINIDFSF
+329 
-338 EEPIVQNDVF
+338 VND
-348 EIKVFSLNP
+348 S
-357 ELTKT
+357 
-362 VLLSRI
+362 
-368 ISNFYINVDN
+368 
-378 AIPTLITSGDTV
+378 
-390 PVNETI
+390 I

-412 FNLYVYED
+412 FNLYIYED

-433 DFMSGAD
+433 DFMSGTD

-507 EIIFASSPLIKYDSS
+507 DIIFASSPLIKYENN

-527 PIYKKSNELAA
+527 PIYKKSNELSA

-558 WNIIGGETPYAK
+558 WNIKTSSGDFAK
-570 TAYGYAGHL
+570 TSYGYAGHL

-600 AGTYPSQ
+600 AGTYPSN

-647 AVFIDGVRFRLN
+647 AVFIDGIRFRLN

>member
-22 TFAIDDI
+22 TYAIDDI

-66 YTPGQPNIGS
+66 YSPGQPNIGA

-124 LMAEISNKKLEDL
+124 LMSQISNKKLEDL
-137 DFSTY
+137 DFSDY
-142 DHTLSH
+142 DHAWTH
-148 SNISAS
+148 TNISNS

-172 YRETAVLSGLN
+172 YRETAVISGLN
-183 DDYEIGTFRPALY
+183 NDYDVGTLRPAFY

-202 KMFTAAGYTYNSSF
+202 KMFAAAGYTYNSDF
-216 FNTSYFKSLIIPHNT
+216 FNTSYFKSLIIPHNA
-231 KELTKLDT
+231 KELTNNDPIALDRNADENQTFST
-239 RQLRCERRSG
+239 RTYLIPFVFGDLGLFTTSDSKTFTLG
-249 SLSTI
+249 GATGINATI
-254 DNTLLSYVT
+254 TAQINIETYDGFANDIRLQIRKNGVT
-263 AIGGNFIISGTKDQ
+263 IKEITVGAIGSHTFNIEDVGLAVGDTVSIRFADLTIGSEMYYTGNVTILT
-277 FTYNITT
+277 TT
-284 PINGKCRFTLN
+284 PIPILAQYG
-295 CGYTITGGVEEKALR
+295 
-310 ISINKNGNALYI
+310 S
-322 FEYSGEI
+322 
-329 GQINIDFSF
+329 QIY
-338 EEPIVQNDVF
+338 VND
-348 EIKVFSLNP
+348 S
-357 ELTKT
+357 
-362 VLLSRI
+362 
-368 ISNFYINVDN
+368 
-378 AIPTLITSGDTV
+378 
-390 PVNETI
+390 I

-433 DFMSGAD
+433 DFMSATD

>member
-9 QRADINDQISIQL
+9 QRADINDQISVQL
-22 TFAIDDI
+22 TFAIDDVA
-29 RNFASRET
+29 NFASRET
-37 SFSKQIVLP
+37 TFSKQIVLP

-66 YTPGQPNIGS
+66 YSPGQPNIGA

-90 NGLLVLRGVFR
+90 NGLLILRGVFR
-101 LTGIIKEGDMLEY
+101 LTGIIKEGEMLEY

-124 LMAEISNKKLEDL
+124 LMAEISNKKLEDI
-137 DFSTY
+137 DFSDY
-142 DHTLSH
+142 DHVWNHT
-148 SNISAS
+148 NISDS
-154 WDNTPGSGYFYPL
+154 WDAEKGSGYFYPL

-172 YRETAVLSGLN
+172 YRETEIVANLG
-183 DDYEIGTFRPALY
+183 DYDMGTFRPAFY

-202 KMFTAAGYTYNSSF
+202 KMFAAAGYSYSSTF
-216 FNTSYFKSLIIPHNT
+216 FNTDYFKSLIIPHNA
-231 KELTKLDT
+231 KELTNNNPIALNRDADETFTASARTYQITFNTGDIGLFTTSDSKTFTLGGSVAINANITAQIDISNYNGFVNDARLQIRKGT
-239 RQLRCERRSG
+239 TTLKEITIGAVGSHIVSIENV
-249 SLSTI
+249 SLSVGDTI
-254 DNTLLSYVT
+254 SIRFADLT
-263 AIGGNFIISGTKDQ
+263 IGADIEYTGNVLVIT
-277 FTYNITT
+277 TT
-284 PINGKCRFTLN
+284 PI
-295 CGYTITGGVEEKALR
+295 
-310 ISINKNGNALYI
+310 
-322 FEYSGEI
+322 
-329 GQINIDFSF
+329 
-338 EEPIVQNDVF
+338 
-348 EIKVFSLNP
+348 
-357 ELTKT
+357 
-362 VLLSRI
+362 
-368 ISNFYINVDN
+368 
-378 AIPTLITSGDTV
+378 TV
-390 PVNETI
+390 PAQIGSQLYVNDSI

-420 KENEKTLNIVPYV
+420 KENEKKLNIEPYI
-433 DFMSGAD
+433 DFMSATD
-440 IDWTYK
+440 VDWTYK

-473 SDFYN
+473 SDYYN

-489 ADRQFDT
+489 GDRQFDT

-507 EIIFASSPLIKYDSS
+507 EIIFASSPLIQYDSS

-527 PIYKKSNELAA
+527 PVYKKSNELSA

-550 SKKKSANS
+550 SKKLSCDS
-558 WNIIGGETPYAK
+558 YNITGGETPYAK

-579 DDPIT
+579 DDPIN

-600 AGTYPSQ
+600 VSTYPSN

-612 FWSSYIAEIA
+612 FWSNYIAEIA

-635 KPLDV
+635 KPLDI

-647 AVFIDGVRFRLN
+647 AVFIDGIRFRLN
-659 KVSDYDVT
+659 KVLDYDVT